1 MAWTL
6 RRHARASDG
15 AVRMS
20 VGTIAR
26 STHVPHHSSL
36 RYDSVMPSSPFS
48 WPIPV
53 QQPRL
58 SRADVHV
65 WCLALDLP
73 ADQVAQL
80 HASLSSDEV
89 ERAGRYH
96 FELHRHRFIACRGQV
111 RRILAGYLDARPADL
126 RFRYGS
132 RGKPALESLWSD
144 SAIRFNVSN
153 SADLALLALAIDRE
167 LGVDVEH
174 VREPRDFDSLA
185 AQFFAASEVTQL
197 RSLPHEQRLE
207 GFFRC
212 WTRKEAVLKAVG
224 TGLAFPL
231 DKVVVTIPRDEPARV
246 VAYDD
251 DPSASSQWWLANLA
265 DRKSVV

>member
-1 MAWTL
+1 
-6 RRHARASDG
+6 
-15 AVRMS
+15 MS
-20 VGTIAR
+20 ALGF
-26 STHVPHHSSL
+26 L
-36 RYDSVMPSSPFS
+36 
-48 WPIPV
+48 WPIPDER
-53 QQPRL
+53 PRL
-58 SRADVHV
+58 SPAGVHV
-65 WCLALDLP
+65 WCLALDLR
-73 ADQVAQL
+73 ADRVAQL
-80 HASLSSDEV
+80 EASLSSDEV

-96 FELHRHRFIACRGQV
+96 FERHRRRFIACRGQV
-111 RRILAGYLDARPADL
+111 RCILAGYLDARPADL

-132 RGKPALESLWSD
+132 RGKPALESPWSE

-153 SADLALLALAIDRE
+153 SEDVALLAVALDRE

-174 VREPRDFDSLA
+174 VREPRDFESLA
-185 AQFFAASEVTQL
+185 ARFFAASEVTQL
-197 RSLPHEQRLE
+197 RSLPREQRLE

-231 DKVVVTIPRDEPARV
+231 DRVVVTLRLDEPARV

-265 DRKSVV
+265 PMPQYIGALAAIGNPLDVQCWRLK

>member
-1 MAWTL
+1 M
-6 RRHARASDG
+6 
-15 AVRMS
+15 
-20 VGTIAR
+20 
-26 STHVPHHSSL
+26 
-36 RYDSVMPSSPFS
+36 
-48 WPIPV
+48 
-53 QQPRL
+53 PRL
-58 SRADVHV
+58 SPAGVHV

-73 ADQVAQL
+73 ADRVVQL

-96 FELHRHRFIACRGQV
+96 FERHRRRFVACRGQV
-111 RRILAGYLDARPADL
+111 RGILAGYLEARPADL

-132 RGKPALESLWSD
+132 RGKPALESPWSE

-153 SADLALLALAIDRE
+153 SDDLALLAVALDRE

-174 VREPRDFDSLA
+174 IREPRDFENLA
-185 AQFFAASEVTQL
+185 AQFFAASEVAQL

-207 GFFRC
+207 GFYRL

-231 DKVVVTIPRDEPARV
+231 DKVVVTLDRNQAARV

-251 DPSASSQWWLANLA
+251 DPVAASQWWLLNLA
-265 DRKSVV
+265 PVPQYIGALAALCSPMDVQCWRSIV